1 MIFKRLLLLAVIS
14 VNNISV
20 YFGSQELFDQVS
32 FMVNKGDKIGLVGK
46 NGAGKSTL
54 LRILSREQVPNEGS
68 LATPNQITI
77 GYLKQDL
84 DFEDG
89 RSVQE
94 EAEQAFQKIKSIE
107 QQIVDVNFQMSNR
120 NDYESQAYLDL
131 ISSLNELNEQFHLL
145 GGYSIQSDL
154 SQVLLGLGFQKSD
167 FSRLTNEFSGGWR
180 MRLELAKILL
190 QKPDILLLDEPTNH
204 LDIESIIWLEQWL
217 KNYNGAVVLVSHDRA
232 FLDAVTNR
240 TIELIL
246 GKAND
251 YKASYSKYVELR
263 KERQEKQ
270 IQSKKNQDKHIK
282 HTEKLIEKFRYKKNK
297 AAFAQSLIK
306 KLNKLDRIE
315 VEQDDLSAMFF
326 RFPPAPHSGK
336 ISFRAKKIT
345 KSYGNLE
352 VLNHVDL
359 EVERGEK
366 IAFVGKNGEGKTTL
380 AKIIVDELDF
390 QGQVELGH
398 QVKFGYYAQN
408 QSDLLDESKTIL
420 QLIEDAADEHA
431 RPRVRDILGS
441 FLFRGEAVEKKIK
454 VLSGGERARVALCKL
469 LLEPVNLL
477 IMDEPTN
484 HLDMKSKDILKLAL
498 ERFDGTLII
507 VSHDRDFLQGLTEKV
522 YEFKD
527 KNIKEY
533 LGDVNDFLEV
543 KMLENFKDF
552 ELRNPAKKSIN
563 SKESSANKLSYEE
576 RKQLD
581 KDIRKL
587 SNQLAK
593 IEREVDALEQELM
606 QLDLELAN
614 PEKFK
619 EMSKKEGFFEE
630 YQQKQQKLSNFMQNW
645 ENFHKELESKKVAR
659 GQC

>member
-1 MIFKRLLLLAVIS
+1 MIS

-20 YFGSQELFDQVS
+20 YFGGQELFDQVS

-54 LRILSREQVPNEGS
+54 LRILSREQMPNEGS

-77 GYLKQDL
+77 GYLRQDL

-89 RSVQE
+89 RTVQE
-94 EAEQAFQKIKSIE
+94 EAEQAFQAIKKVE
-107 QQIVDVNFQMSNR
+107 QDIDDVNLQMSER
-120 NDYESQAYLDL
+120 TDYESQVYFDL
-131 ISSLNELNEQFHLL
+131 ISKLNELNEQFQLL
-145 GGYSIQSDL
+145 GGYSIQADL

-190 QKPDILLLDEPTNH
+190 QKPDVLLLDEPTNH
-204 LDIESIIWLEQWL
+204 LDIESILWLEQWL
-217 KNYNGAVVLVSHDRA
+217 KNYSGAVVLVSHDRA

-263 KERQEKQ
+263 QERQEKQ
-270 IQSKKNQDKHIK
+270 IQSKKNQEKHIK
-282 HTEKLIEKFRYKKNK
+282 HTEQLIQKFRYKKNK

-306 KLNKLDRIE
+306 KLDKMDRIE
-315 VEQDDLSAMFF
+315 VEQDDLLGMYF

-336 ISFRAKKIT
+336 VSLSVRKVCKN
-345 KSYGNLE
+345 YGELE
-352 VLNHVDL
+352 VLRDVQL

-380 AKIIVDELDF
+380 AKIIVDELDYK
-390 QGQVELGH
+390 GEIELGH
-398 QVKFGYYAQN
+398 QVKLGYYAQN
-408 QSDLLDESKTIL
+408 QSDLLDDDKTIL
-420 QLIEDAADEHA
+420 QVIEDHADEQS
-431 RPRVRDILGS
+431 RPRVRDMLGS
-441 FLFRGEAVEKKIK
+441 FLFGGDAIEKKIK

-477 IMDEPTN
+477 VMDEPTN
-484 HLDMKSKDILKLAL
+484 HLDMKSKDILKSAL
-498 ERFDGTLII
+498 NGFDGTLII
-507 VSHDRDFLQGLTEKV
+507 VSHDRDFLQGLSQKV

-527 KNIKEY
+527 QNIKEY
-533 LGDVNDFLEV
+533 LGDVNAFLEAKKV
-543 KMLENFKDF
+543 ENFKEF
-552 ELRNPAKKSIN
+552 ELRKTTKKGIQ
-563 SKESSANKLSYEE
+563 SKEVSSNKISYEG

-587 SNQLAK
+587 SNKVSKL
-593 IEREVDALEQELM
+593 EREVDALELDLK
-606 QLDLELAN
+606 QLDVELAN
-614 PEKFK
+614 PKKFQ
-619 EMSKKEGFFEE
+619 ELSKKEGFFEE
-630 YQQKQQKLSNFMQNW
+630 YQQKQQKLNGFMSDW
-645 ENFHKELESKKVAR
+645 ENLLESLEGLKEQR
-659 GQC
+659 SQY

>member
-1 MIFKRLLLLAVIS
+1 MIS

-20 YFGSQELFDQVS
+20 YFGGQELFDQVS
-32 FMVNKGDKIGLVGK
+32 FMVNKGDRIGLVGK

-54 LRILSREQVPNEGS
+54 LRILSGEQTPNTGS
-68 LATPNQITI
+68 LATPNKITI

-89 RSVQE
+89 RTVQE
-94 EAEQAFQKIKSIE
+94 EAEQAFQKIKFLEQKIE
-107 QQIVDVNFQMSNR
+107 DVNLQMSER
-120 NDYESQAYLDL
+120 TDYESQAYLDL
-131 ISSLNELNEQFHLL
+131 ISSMNELNEQFHLL
-145 GGYSIQSDL
+145 GGYSIQTDL
-154 SQVLLGLGFQKSD
+154 SQVLLGLGFQISD
-167 FSRLTNEFSGGWR
+167 FSRSTNEFSGGWR

-190 QKPDILLLDEPTNH
+190 QKPDVLLLDEPTNH

-217 KNYNGAVVLVSHDRA
+217 KNYTGSVLLVSHDRA
-232 FLDAVTNR
+232 FLDTVTNR

-270 IQSKKNQDKHIK
+270 IQSKKNQDKQIK
-282 HTEKLIEKFRYKKNK
+282 HTEQLIEKFRYKKNK

-306 KLNKLDRIE
+306 KLDKLERIE
-315 VEQDDLSAMFF
+315 VEEDDLSAMHF

-336 ISFRAKKIT
+336 VSLRVKNIA
-345 KSYGNLE
+345 KSYGDFE
-352 VLNHVDL
+352 VLKHIDL

-380 AKIIVDELDF
+380 AKIIVDELDS
-390 QGQVELGH
+390 QGKVELGH

-420 QLIEDAADEHA
+420 QIIEDSADEQS
-431 RPRVRDILGS
+431 RPRVRDMLGS
-441 FLFRGEAVEKKIK
+441 FLFGGEAVEKKIK

-477 IMDEPTN
+477 VMDEPTN
-484 HLDMKSKDILKLAL
+484 HLDMNSKDILKSAL
-498 ERFDGTLII
+498 KRFDGTLII

-522 YEFKD
+522 YEFKN

-533 LGDVNDFLEV
+533 LGDVNAFLEA
-543 KMLENFKDF
+543 KMVDNFKDF
-552 ELRNPAKKSIN
+552 ELRKPAEKSATEKEVSSKKQ
-563 SKESSANKLSYEE
+563 SYEE

-587 SNQLAK
+587 SNKVTKL
-593 IEREVDALEQELM
+593 EREVDALDQELK
-606 QLDLELAN
+606 QLDVELAN
-614 PEKFK
+614 PEKFQ

-630 YQQKQQKLSNFMQNW
+630 YQQKQQKLSDFMNNW
-645 ENFHKELESKKVAR
+645 EKYLEELEIKKKLR
-659 GQC
+659 SQF

>member
-1 MIFKRLLLLAVIS
+1 MIS

-20 YFGSQELFDQVS
+20 YFGGQELFDQVS
-32 FMVNKGDKIGLVGK
+32 FMVNKGDRIGLVGK

-54 LRILSREQVPNEGS
+54 LRILSGEQMPNAGS
-68 LATPNQITI
+68 LATPNKITI

-89 RSVQE
+89 RTVQE
-94 EAEQAFQKIKSIE
+94 EAEQAFQKIKRLE
-107 QQIVDVNFQMSNR
+107 QQIVDVNLQMSER
-120 NDYESQAYLDL
+120 TDYESQAYLDL
-131 ISSLNELNEQFHLL
+131 ISSLNDLNEQFHLL
-145 GGYSIQSDL
+145 GGYSIKSEL
-154 SQVLLGLGFQKSD
+154 SQVLLGLGFQISD

-190 QKPDILLLDEPTNH
+190 QKPDVLLLDEPTNH

-217 KNYNGAVVLVSHDRA
+217 KNYSGSVLLVSHDRA

-251 YKASYSKYVELR
+251 YKASYSKYLELR

-270 IQSKKNQDKHIK
+270 IQSKKNQDKQIK
-282 HTEKLIEKFRYKKNK
+282 HTEQLIEKFRYKKNK

-306 KLNKLDRIE
+306 KLDKLERIE
-315 VEQDDLSAMFF
+315 VDQDDLSEMHF

-336 ISFRAKKIT
+336 VSLRVKKVT
-345 KSYGNLE
+345 KSYGDFE
-352 VLNHVDL
+352 VLKHIDL

-380 AKIIVDELDF
+380 AKIIVDELDS
-390 QGQVELGH
+390 QGEVELGH

-408 QSDLLDESKTIL
+408 QSDLFDESKTIL
-420 QLIEDAADEHA
+420 QIIEDSADEQS
-431 RPRVRDILGS
+431 RPRVRDMLGS
-441 FLFRGEAVEKKIK
+441 FLFGGEAIEKKIK

-477 IMDEPTN
+477 VMDEPTN
-484 HLDMKSKDILKLAL
+484 HLDMNSKDILKSAL
-498 ERFDGTLII
+498 KRFDGTLII

-522 YEFKD
+522 YEFKN

-533 LGDVNDFLEV
+533 LGDVNAFLEA
-543 KMLENFKDF
+543 KMVDNFKDF
-552 ELRNPAKKSIN
+552 ELRKPAEKSVTE
-563 SKESSANKLSYEE
+563 KEFSSNKQVMKNVSSL
-576 RKQLD
+576 
-581 KDIRKL
+581 I
-587 SNQLAK
+587 K
-593 IEREVDALEQELM
+593 I
-606 QLDLELAN
+606 
-614 PEKFK
+614 
-619 EMSKKEGFFEE
+619 FESCLI
-630 YQQKQQKLSNFMQNW
+630 K
-645 ENFHKELESKKVAR
+645 
-659 GQC
+659 